1 MSFHLYAIVFLLLF
15 FSVFIFFKIVA
26 IYVLD
31 IKKYMNREQQ
41 PGYAAEMHRL
51 IWAFV
56 VRTRK
61 KNHFATTWL

>member
-1 MSFHLYAIVFLLLF
+1 MLF
-15 FSVFIFFKIVA
+15 VFKIYA

-31 IKKYMNREQQ
+31 IVECMNKQQ
-41 PGYAAEMHRL
+41 QSGYAAEMHKL

-61 KNHFATTWL
+61 KNHFVTTWLQVSH